1 MPLKLFKTTFLVIV
15 YYFDWEDIAMKI
27 ILMGE
32 PMGLF
37 MANESG
43 ALCEVNTFTAS
54 IAGAEYNVAVGLARL
69 GHTPAYCTRLG
80 FDPLGERILN
90 GLRQNHIATDLVMQT
105 ESAQTG
111 FMMKAFTQKGDPDIA
126 YYRKGSAASQI
137 TTHDID
143 GLDLYGCERLH
154 VTGIFP
160 AVSDSALAATKRL
173 MRRAEAL
180 ELPIS
185 FDPNLRPQLWES
197 EKKMV
202 TTLNSLAQGVETILP
217 GVAEGK
223 ILTGRDTPEG
233 IAEFYHQ
240 MGVKNVIVKV
250 GKDGAYFSEK
260 GGKAGYSPAF
270 PVREKV
276 DTVGAGDGFAAGVIS
291 ALAGGE
297 SLEEATFR
305 GNVIGAI
312 QITNR
317 SDNEGLPTREE
328 LSRIILAGIA

>member
-1 MPLKLFKTTFLVIV
+1 
-15 YYFDWEDIAMKI
+15 MKI

-37 MANESG
+37 MANETGPLS
-43 ALCEVNTFTAS
+43 EVSSFTAS

-90 GLRQNHIATDLVMQT
+90 GMRKNGIATDLVMQT
-105 ESAQTG
+105 ETAQTG
-111 FMMKAFTQKGDPDIA
+111 FMMKGFTQQGDPDIA
-126 YYRKGSAASQI
+126 YYRKGSAASQL

-143 GLDLYGCERLH
+143 GLDLSGCERLH

-185 FDPNLRPQLWES
+185 FDPNLRPQLWPS
-197 EKKMV
+197 EKQMIA
-202 TTLNSLAQGVETILP
+202 TLNSLAQGVETVLP
-217 GVAEGK
+217 GIGEGK
-223 ILTGRDTPEG
+223 LLTGRDTPEG
-233 IAEFYHQ
+233 IAEFYHD
-240 MGVKNVIVKV
+240 MGGKNVVVKT
-250 GKDGAYFSEK
+250 GKEGAYFSEK
-260 GGKAGYSPAF
+260 GGQSGYSPAF
-270 PVREKV
+270 PVKEKV

-291 ALAGGE
+291 ALAEGE

-312 QITNR
+312 QITHR
-317 SDNEGLPTREE
+317 SDNEGLPTREK
-328 LSRIILAGIA
+328 LSQIILAGIA

>member
-1 MPLKLFKTTFLVIV
+1 
-15 YYFDWEDIAMKI
+15 MKI

-37 MANESG
+37 MANETGS
-43 ALCEVNTFTAS
+43 LSEVNTFTAS

-90 GLRQNHIATDLVMQT
+90 GMRKNAIATDLVMQT

-111 FMMKAFTQKGDPDIA
+111 FMMKGFTQKGDPDIA

-137 TTHDID
+137 STHDID
-143 GLDLYGCERLH
+143 GLDLSGCERLH

-160 AVSDSALAATKRL
+160 AVSPSALAATKRL
-173 MRRAEAL
+173 ISRAKAL

-197 EKKMV
+197 QEKMV
-202 TTLNSLAQGVETILP
+202 ATLNDLAQGVETILP
-217 GVAEGK
+217 GIGEGK
-223 ILTGRDTPEG
+223 ILTGQDTPEG
-233 IAEFYHQ
+233 VAAFYHQ
-240 MGVKNVIVKV
+240 RGVKNVVVKT
-250 GKDGAYFSEK
+250 GKEGAYFSQL

-270 PVREKV
+270 PVKEKV
-276 DTVGAGDGFAAGVIS
+276 DTVGAGDAFAAGVIS
-291 ALAGGE
+291 ALAEGE

-312 QITNR
+312 QITHR
-317 SDNEGLPTREE
+317 SDNEGLPTRER
-328 LSRIILAGIA
+328 LSQIILAGIA

>member
-1 MPLKLFKTTFLVIV
+1 
-15 YYFDWEDIAMKI
+15 MKI
-27 ILMGE
+27 ILLGE

-37 MANESG
+37 MANETGS
-43 ALCEVNTFTAS
+43 LSEVNTFTAS

-90 GLRQNHIATDLVMQT
+90 GLRKNAIATDLVMQT

-111 FMMKAFTQKGDPDIA
+111 FMMKGFTQKGDPDIA

-143 GLDLYGCERLH
+143 GLDLFGCERLH

-160 AVSDSALAATKRL
+160 AVSPSALAATKRL
-173 MRRAEAL
+173 ISRAKAL

-197 EKKMV
+197 EKKMAA
-202 TTLNSLAQGVETILP
+202 TLNELAQGVETVLP
-217 GVAEGK
+217 GMGEGQL
-223 ILTGRDTPEG
+223 LTGRDTPQG
-233 IAEFYHQ
+233 VAEFYHG
-240 MGVKNVIVKV
+240 MGVKNVVVKL
-250 GKDGAYFSEK
+250 GKDGAYFSQK
-260 GGKAGYSPAF
+260 DGASGYSPAF

-291 ALAGGE
+291 ALAEGE
-297 SLEEATFR
+297 TLEEVAFR
-305 GNVIGAI
+305 GNVMGAI

-317 SDNEGLPTREE
+317 SDNEGLPTREQ
-328 LSRIILAGIA
+328 LSQVILAGTA

>member
-1 MPLKLFKTTFLVIV
+1 
-15 YYFDWEDIAMKI
+15 MKI

-37 MANESG
+37 MANETGS
-43 ALCEVNTFTAS
+43 LSEVNTFTAS

-90 GLRQNHIATDLVMQT
+90 GMRKNAIATDLVMQT

-111 FMMKAFTQKGDPDIA
+111 FMMKGFTQKGDPDIA

-137 TTHDID
+137 STHDID
-143 GLDLYGCERLH
+143 GLDLSGCEWLH

-160 AVSDSALAATKRL
+160 AVSPSALAATKRL
-173 MRRAEAL
+173 IIRAKAL

-197 EKKMV
+197 QEKMV
-202 TTLNSLAQGVETILP
+202 ATLNDLAQGVETILP
-217 GVAEGK
+217 GIGEGK
-223 ILTGRDTPEG
+223 ILTGQDTPEG
-233 IAEFYHQ
+233 VAAFYHQ
-240 MGVKNVIVKV
+240 RGVKNVVVKT
-250 GKDGAYFSEK
+250 GKEGAYFSQL

-270 PVREKV
+270 PVKEKV

-291 ALAGGE
+291 ALAEGE

-312 QITNR
+312 QITHR
-317 SDNEGLPTREE
+317 SDNEGLPTRER
-328 LSRIILAGIA
+328 LSQIILAGIA

>member
-1 MPLKLFKTTFLVIV
+1 M
-15 YYFDWEDIAMKI
+15 
-27 ILMGE
+27 
-32 PMGLF
+32 
-37 MANESG
+37 
-43 ALCEVNTFTAS
+43 
-54 IAGAEYNVAVGLARL
+54 
-69 GHTPAYCTRLG
+69 G

-160 AVSDSALAATKRL
+160 AVSESALAATKRL

-217 GVAEGK
+217 GIAEGK

-260 GGKAGYSPAF
+260 GGARRAILPAF

-291 ALAGGE
+291 ALGGGRVPGGGHIPRQRH
-297 SLEEATFR
+297 R
-305 GNVIGAI
+305 GHPDHQPQRQRGPAHPGGAFPDHPGRHCLKGGFPMEW
-312 QITNR
+312 NR
-317 SDNEGLPTREE
+317 DPLPRGPHPVK
-328 LSRIILAGIA
+328 APGIAGRDIQTPGGRGCRLTGAPRVCIPPKLREARPRSTPPGGCPSAR